1 MGRLEHDRPTRSFLI
16 HSEQLET
23 TNHQTIGKCFNNAM
37 EVLWPGG
44 IKYENVLLLVT
55 DNAAYMGKAARSLQD
70 VLYTNLTHVTCIAHA
85 LDRVCEA
92 IQLLHPTTNSLIS
105 FTKKIFRKAP
115 KRTQMFR
122 ELCPDTPLPPS
133 PIFTRWGTW
142 LEAAEYY
149 AKRLDK
155 IELVIKSLPNKD
167 KKSGSAFIKIAQ
179 ALFEGDKRWQLIQ
192 ELTNIKQHYV
202 HVRHSITQ
210 LETEGQLL
218 TDSISILSKLV
229 GKLSSA
235 PDEKI
240 KKKMANVLDK
250 NNGLKALS
258 AIASMD
264 ISKIKTYAR
273 FHNFSPQQFAA
284 FKYAPIVSCCVER
297 SFSSYKRVLRDN
309 RRRFTFENLK
319 MHLIISCYNSMNK
332 YSDDNDDE
340 DDDDEYTE

>member
-16 HSEQLET
+16 HCEELER

-37 EVLWPGG
+37 KVLWPGG

-55 DNAAYMGKAARSLQD
+55 DNAAYMGKAAKALQA
-70 VLYTNLTHVTCIAHA
+70 VLYTNLTHVTCAAHA

-115 KRTQMFR
+115 KRTQLFR

-149 AKRLDK
+149 AEHLDK
-155 IELVIKSLPNKD
+155 IELVIKSLPDKD
-167 KKSGSAFIKIAQ
+167 KKNGSAFIKEARE
-179 ALFEGDKRWQLIQ
+179 LFQGEKRWQLVK

-202 HVRHSITQ
+202 HIRHSITQ

-240 KKKMANVLDK
+240 KKKMANVLAK
-250 NNGLKALS
+250 NDGLKAIS

-264 ISKIKTYAR
+264 TSKIQRYSTY
-273 FHNFSPQQFAA
+273 HNFSPQQFAA

-297 SFSSYKRVLRDN
+297 SFSSYKRVLR
-309 RRRFTFENLK
+309 
-319 MHLIISCYNSMNK
+319 
-332 YSDDNDDE
+332 NDRL
-340 DDDDEYTE
+340 